1 MLRNLIGV
9 VSLLAVLGMVVP
21 AHDASAQEGTWPE
34 KGKTITWLIPYAP
47 AGGFDLHSRAVSVG
61 LKKALG
67 VNVILRNRPGA
78 GGSIAWNLLWT
89 AKPDGYTIGTVNIPG
104 AIVSEIFASPKPVYE
119 LKGFSWLGRIS
130 SGPYVWAAGAKTQ
143 FRTLKDFHDAK
154 EVLITS
160 TGVGATGW
168 VTSLLTHKVMGFNAR
183 FILGYPGAPA
193 ANMGIV
199 RGEGHA
205 RALGLDSPGQMRFV
219 EDGDMRA
226 VWVYLD
232 KRDPRYPDVPTVG
245 ELGFPQ
251 LRVLASHRVVTAPPG
266 MPKDRQAILQ
276 KAFETALKDPE
287 VLERFKK
294 MKAKIAPVVGDDWNT
309 MLDGFYGLINEYS
322 DVFAEA
328 LQKK

>member
-1 MLRNLIGV
+1 MLRNLIRVG
-9 VSLLAVLGMVVP
+9 SLVAVLGMAFP
-21 AHDASAQEGTWPE
+21 AHDASAQGTWPE

-78 GGSIAWNLLWT
+78 GGSIAWNILWKS
-89 AKPDGYTIGTVNIPG
+89 KPDGYTIGTVNIPG
-104 AIVSEIFASPKPVYE
+104 AIVSELFASPKPVYK
-119 LKGFSWLGRIS
+119 LKEFSWLGRIS
-130 SGPYVWAAGAKTQ
+130 SGPYVWAVGAKTHFQ
-143 FRTLKDFHDAK
+143 NLKDFQDAK
-154 EVLITS
+154 EVLLTG

-168 VTSLLTHKVMGFNAR
+168 ITNLLTAKVMGFNPR

-193 ANMGIV
+193 ANQGIV
-199 RGEGHA
+199 QGEGHA

-226 VWVYLD
+226 MWVYLD
-232 KRDPRYPDVPTVG
+232 ERDPRYPDVPTVG

-266 MPKDRQAILQ
+266 MPKDRQEILQ
-276 KAFETALKDPE
+276 RAFETALKDPE
-287 VLERFKK
+287 VLERFKR
-294 MKAKIAPVVGDDWNT
+294 MKARISAVVRDDWSS
-309 MLDGFYGLINEYS
+309 MLDGFYGLINQYS
-322 DVFAEA
+322 DIFEEA
-328 LQKK
+328 LTKKK